1 MIVSRDLLF
10 VLSPVGSSFVR
21 LLWADPIRA
30 SGLLLRCVSGKP
42 CGLFR
47 TSTTVSSSS
56 THLALKEKEEKANA
70 LVL

>member
-30 SGLLLRCVSGKP
+30 SGLVLRCVSGKP
-42 CGLFR
+42 CGLLMDR
-47 TSTTVSSSS
+47 YKE
-56 THLALKEKEEKANA
+56 LWNCAMALKEKEEKANA